1 MGGPAQ
7 RAVQPVAAAPQG
19 QHRLVLRDA
28 SHRCRRARRASRHDR
43 LCGLNAAL
51 PHAASQRR
59 GPGRVQPVV
68 AQGLA
73 GIGGCVVAVGQEGRP
88 GELSGA
94 REGDP
99 IIALVRSLERSR
111 RVQRRVGQRRLAD
124 GLRGVGVIV
133 KVPMTGSVDRSV
145 ALGQIQGEGL
155 AFLDVA

>member
-1 MGGPAQ
+1 MGGPG
-7 RAVQPVAAAPQG
+7 AVQPVAAAPQG

-59 GPGRVQPVV
+59 GPGRV
-68 AQGLA
+68 ARRCA
-73 GIGGCVVAVGQEGRP
+73 GPGRDRGCVVAVGQEGRP